1 MVYRNG
7 SITIRGASVDIK
19 IGDFV
24 KESVFRNYPN
34 YIYEVED
41 KEITE
46 PVTPVVEEP
55 KDEDKTNTDVDTTGE
70 ADSVKD
76 ETPVDETEASADEET
91 TTEPEIV
98 EPATEAK
105 PKRGKN
111 K

>member
-1 MVYRNG
+1 MAKKYMVYRNG

-34 YIYEVED
+34 YIYEIDDAETD
-41 KEITE
+41 NPT
-46 PVTPVVEEP
+46 TPVDEETTKGTDSDVAD
-55 KDEDKTNTDVDTTGE
+55 KDE
-70 ADSVKD
+70 SVKDETSADESTKGEETDID
-76 ETPVDETEASADEET
+76 ETPVDET
-91 TTEPEIV
+91 V
-98 EPATEAK
+98 TEAK